1 MAVSQNK
8 VVTPQA
14 LNTGNALCTTAK
26 TDLTTNANAVKLL
39 TAGPNGALLFSIIAS
54 PRMTVTA
61 TQLQAYRSRDGGVTL
76 NLFKLKTMSA
86 YTLAATTDTPPT
98 DFGFGET
105 APLRFAANEEVWV
118 GVGVSFA
125 SGIMFDGT
133 MENL

>member
-14 LNTGNALCTTAK
+14 LNTGNALCTAAK
-26 TDLTTNANAVKLL
+26 TDLTNNVGAVKIL
-39 TAGPNGALLFSIIAS
+39 TAGPNGALLFSLIAT

-61 TQLQAYRSRDGGVTL
+61 TQLQAYRSRDAGATL
-76 NLFKLKTMSA
+76 QLFKLKTMSA

-98 DFGFGET
+98 DFGYGET

-118 GVGVSFA
+118 ATGVAFA